1 MCLSCLPPCGR
12 APAVADRFGRG
23 VAMHVVGQDVECML
37 ASARR
42 RRPYR
47 TVATRLTRGQ
57 LTLGLDSPEPSTG
70 CQTVPALSRAPGLAR
85 TPAQ

>member
-23 VAMHVVGQDVECML
+23 VAVHVVGQDVECML

-47 TVATRLTRGQ
+47 TVATRLTQGQ
-57 LTLGLDSPEPSTG
+57 LTLGLDSPETG
-70 CQTVPALSRAPGLAR
+70 YKLILHTASQHR
-85 TPAQ
+85 TCITP